1 MNSILSL
8 IIKPQYDL
16 LPGFKPGMFLYHNNH
31 PYIKDYIRKN
41 EINVNLDAVA
51 IAPLVAEI
59 TLRHSGKVRAG
70 NLFQNSSPL
79 LTDVILNH
87 KELED
92 NYGSLC
98 LNSNPKLADL
108 IISFK
113 DRFTNEHWYYIS
125 MNPNEGLTE
134 FIKEHVEIVKKYK
147 LDCNT
152 NPKLTDLIKVHY
164 ARQLSGELILPDDE
178 HLINNPNPLFAPV
191 IIKLHMIKPDK
202 FIFGNRNPGLTDYI
216 LNHPNIDFNQIALNF
231 NPKLFK
237 FVFDNRH
244 KIDSHMYEF
253 GHNRHI
259 FKLKKLSFEKKTNCI
274 LL

>member
-1 MNSILSL
+1 MDSILSV
-8 IIKPQYDL
+8 IIRPQYDL

-51 IAPLVAEI
+51 IAPLAAEI
-59 TLRHSGKVRAG
+59 TLRHSDKVRAG

-178 HLINNPNPLFAPV
+178 HLINNPNPLFASV
-191 IIKLHMIKPDK
+191 IIKLHMLKPNK
-202 FIFGNRNPGLTDYI
+202 LIFGNCNPGLTDYI

-244 KIDSHMYEF
+244 KIDSYMYEL

-259 FKLKKLSFEKKTNCI
+259 FKRRQIDFHPPFQLYN
-274 LL
+274 